1 MAAGLNERTHG
12 IVVDVMKTML
22 DELGRDLRS
31 KKLIPALSCGL
42 IFGVQLLVFSVSM
55 AAGIFTGPLTSFLP
69 LGVGLLLFG
78 YFTMVT
84 ITALGS
90 EFRGAVAGAPLP
102 TVMMLV
108 AITTTVDLDGRA
120 LFATVVATALIGTM
134 AVGACFLAIGY
145 FQLARFLRFIP
156 YPVSGGFV
164 AGTGGVACLVG
175 FRLLG
180 ITLEEN
186 GLSSPMDAGTA
197 LKLGIGLAYGLGLFV
212 VMKFWKSFLIF
223 PASFL
228 VIAVAF
234 QLGLAVSGISE
245 EEARAAGLL
254 FSSLSAGGVWPPIG
268 PADLPYI
275 DWAEFAGQTPNVLVL
290 FAVTLVCV
298 AMNLGGTEVAANV
311 DLDWNREFRVTGLAN
326 IVTGVGG
333 APPGCLIASACIR
346 NLLLGA
352 TTRLTGLFTAL
363 ALGAALLAGDV
374 LLRLFPVPLVA
385 GVLLFLGLTMM
396 DGWLIGTWRRLG
408 WADYSIVLI
417 MFATIVAFGFFEGV
431 GTGMLITSAILV
443 INLSRLDV
451 VHSRF
456 TIRDRL
462 SRKTRSVPE
471 HAILLGEG
479 ERVQAYRL
487 RGYLF
492 FGSAYRL
499 ADQLKLSLKDEPAPV
514 CILLNFQGVSGFDLS
529 AVNALVRFFRA
540 ADAVGVGI
548 VLAGMSERLE
558 TALGK
563 EVPPAVWANV
573 ATEHDED
580 HALEQ
585 CEEIVLAKWRSQLES
600 EEHLR
605 DRLLERVVDDFTRH
619 LERQT
624 FIEEFL
630 EELEEWMESRKYGAG
645 ETIVAAGQPRNGL
658 QILREGEACQ
668 FDSNGTRIS
677 QLSPGDVIEP
687 RGAYDTSPA
696 THTTIAV
703 EPCRTLVLGPEVRA
717 RLEQNRPQRMFEF
730 YGYLFTV
737 DETVSGP
744 TGG

>member
-1 MAAGLNERTHG
+1 
-12 IVVDVMKTML
+12 MKTML
-22 DELGRDLRS
+22 GELARDLGS

-55 AAGIFTGPLTSFLP
+55 AAGIFSGPLTPFFAA
-69 LGVGLLLFG
+69 GVGLLLFG
-78 YFTMVT
+78 YCAMAT
-84 ITALGS
+84 ITTLGS
-90 EFRGAVAGAPLP
+90 GFRGAVAGAPLP
-102 TVMMLV
+102 SVMMLV

-134 AVGACFLAIGY
+134 AVGACFFAIGY

-164 AGTGGVACLVG
+164 AGTGGLACLVG
-175 FRLLG
+175 LRLLDVN
-180 ITLEEN
+180 LEEN
-186 GLSSPMDAGTA
+186 GLSSPIDGGTA
-197 LKLGIGLAYGLGLFV
+197 LKLGIGMAYGLGLFV
-212 VMKFWKSFLIF
+212 VMKLWKSFLIF
-223 PASFL
+223 PVSFF
-228 VIAVAF
+228 VVAVAF
-234 QLGLAVSGISE
+234 QLGLAVFGMSQ

-254 FSSLSAGGVWPPIG
+254 FSGLSGGGVRPPIG

-275 DWAEFAGQTPNVLVL
+275 HWAEFAGQMPNLLIL
-290 FAVTLVCV
+290 FTVTLVCV

-311 DLDWNREFRVTGLAN
+311 DLDWNREFRVAGWAN

-333 APPGCLIASACIR
+333 APPGCLIAAACIR
-346 NLLLGA
+346 NFLLGA

-363 ALGAALLAGDV
+363 ALGAALVAGDA
-374 LLRLFPVPLVA
+374 LLNLFPVPLVA

-396 DGWLIGTWRRLG
+396 DGWFIGTWRRVA
-408 WADYSIVLI
+408 WTDYSIILI
-417 MFATIVAFGFFEGV
+417 MFATIVTFGFLEGV
-431 GTGMLITSAILV
+431 GIGMLITSAIFV

-456 TIRDRL
+456 TMRDHM
-462 SRKTRSVPE
+462 SKKTRSVPE
-471 HAILLGEG
+471 RAILLREG

-499 ADQLKLSLKDEPAPV
+499 ADQLKLSLKDEPAPA
-514 CILLNFQGVSGFDLS
+514 CILLNFEGVSGSDLS
-529 AVNALVRFFRA
+529 AVNALVRFLRA
-540 ADAVGVGI
+540 ADAEGVGI
-548 VLAGMSERLE
+548 VLAGASERLE
-558 TALGK
+558 TALEK

-585 CEEIVLAKWRSQLES
+585 CEEIVLAKWRSRS
-600 EEHLR
+600 EGAEHLR
-605 DRLLERVVDDFTRH
+605 DMLLEQVVDDLARR
-619 LERQT
+619 LERQA
-624 FIEEFL
+624 FIEELL
-630 EELEEWMESRKYGAG
+630 EELEEWMESREYGPG
-645 ETIVAAGQPRNGL
+645 ETMVAAGQPRDGL
-658 QILREGEACQ
+658 QILREGQASQ
-668 FDSNGTRIS
+668 FDSNGNRIS

-703 EPCRTLVLGPEVRA
+703 EPCRTVVLGPEARA
-717 RLEQNRPQRMFEF
+717 RLEQSRPQRMLEF

-737 DETVSGP
+737 DATVSGP
-744 TGG
+744 TEG